1 MIFTPFTRSSL
12 AAFVLCASFS
22 ACASANGN
30 APEIAGNGVNDV
42 KKACE
47 ITSTWTQERATEC
60 INCVVSV
67 VRESCNCSSFKAYA
81 GKCLAQQKDVQA
93 LCDEALLSCARDCK
107 KDCACA
113 EACYATAPECKQAAA
128 ARDGCKESVCTS
140 VCK

>member
-1 MIFTPFTRSSL
+1 MIFTQFTRSTL
-12 AAFVLCASFS
+12 AALFLGAAIS

-30 APEIAGNGVNDV
+30 AVEVSGNGVNDV

-47 ITSTWTQERATEC
+47 ITSAWKQESASEC

-67 VRESCNCSSFKAYA
+67 VREPCNCSSFKAYA
-81 GKCLAQQKDVQA
+81 GRCLAQQKDVQA
-93 LCDEALLSCARDCK
+93 ACDEALLTCARDCK

-113 EACYATAPECKQAAA
+113 EACYAAAPACKQAAA